1 MVAGWRIAIWNPR
14 QAVLI
19 SGERHEELLQLVGL
33 DIVGII
39 GIGQALLK
47 SVGDDE
53 EAGAVQGF
61 RDCRKLLHDGAAV
74 SVLFR
79 CFCDRGELA
88 EDRDAAEEIR
98 NHLLRVGID
107 QVTRYVTSV
116 DGLPSFVPRIVIPA
130 DLEQFDAAMV
140 LDVRSK
146 TEHAAGHI
154 PGSQQLSAGRVL
166 WHQDELSRSESVVTY
181 CQTGVRNSVAA
192 NALRRAGHDVV
203 ELDGSFGGWSD
214 WKNS

>member
-1 MVAGWRIAIWNPR
+1 M
-14 QAVLI
+14 
-19 SGERHEELLQLVGL
+19 
-33 DIVGII
+33 
-39 GIGQALLK
+39 
-47 SVGDDE
+47 
-53 EAGAVQGF
+53 
-61 RDCRKLLHDGAAV
+61 

-79 CFCDRGELA
+79 CFSDRGELA